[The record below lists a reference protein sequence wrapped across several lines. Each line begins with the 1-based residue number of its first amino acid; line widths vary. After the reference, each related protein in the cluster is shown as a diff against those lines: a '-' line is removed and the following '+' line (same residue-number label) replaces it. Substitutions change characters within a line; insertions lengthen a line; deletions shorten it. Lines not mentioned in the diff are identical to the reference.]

1 MTNQTPP
8 TDVIIL
14 KNGSSKYDLTLS
26 VQADVTEIKEI
37 FRAVSK
43 SYTPIR
49 LIYIVIDK
57 QASIKFFNDR
67 NGDISNPG
75 SGTLVNS

>member
-1 MTNQTPP
+1 MANQTPP

-14 KNGSSKYDLTLS
+14 KNGSGKYDLTLS

-37 FRAVSK
+37 FRAVSI
-43 SYTPIR
+43 SYTPIK
-49 LIYIVIDK
+49 LVYIIVDK

-67 NGDISNPG
+67 NG
-75 SGTLVNS
+75 